1 MQNWPP
7 RSPLWTP
14 GLLNSRVNLPAPW
27 AKKKLSRE
35 MAARL
40 LDEWFGSARLAQ
52 YPVGAALRDIW
63 LVLGGRGAGKTRLGA
78 EWVHALVGG
87 LSPFATY
94 RYGRIALV
102 GETLNDVREVMVEGP
117 SGMLATAR
125 RKRPRAE
132 PSRRRLVWGNG
143 ARGPICSATDPG
155 LMR

>member
-14 GLLNSRVNLPAPW
+14 GSLNSRVNLPAPW

-35 MAARL
+35 MAAQL

-52 YPVGAALRDIW
+52 YPVGATLRDIW

-102 GETLNDVREVMVEGP
+102 GETLNDVREVRPLQIMTTTPRPVP
-117 SGMLATAR
+117 LI
-125 RKRPRAE
+125 RKLLRSERVTVT
-132 PSRRRLVWGNG
+132 R
-143 ARGPICSATDPG
+143 
-155 LMR
+155 